1 MINKADKDP
10 ISDLALKT
18 RKFVALRDEIIREIG
33 HYCAELSHELFI
45 EYTTDLVPQLLEL
58 EWTDELY
65 QDYNFEMTES
75 EFDLCDNETMILRPI
90 LDDIIV
96 DNVYN
101 TD

>member
-65 QDYNFEMTES
+65 QDFLSHRRTIDRLGLNRAGELVLM
-75 EFDLCDNETMILRPI
+75 NLRE
-90 LDDIIV
+90 LFL
-96 DNVYN
+96 
-101 TD
+101 